1 MWICEKCNEEHE
13 DVFDSCW
20 KCRNLKIKLDDVKRT
35 IEDGEEDVIEDSDK
49 ESVDK
54 ENGCLINILSVV
66 GAVIILFLGV
76 AIQVLI
82 FGSGGPDAPG
92 SGILIGAVFGGY
104 YLIKKELKKY
114 FQK

>member
-13 DVFDSCW
+13 DSFDSCW
-20 KCRNLKIKLDDVKRT
+20 KCQNLKIKLDDVKIT
-35 IEDGEEDVIEDSDK
+35 IEDGEEDSDK
-49 ESVDK
+49 ESVDE

-76 AIQVLI
+76 AIQVAI
-82 FGSGGPDAPG
+82 YGSGGPDAPG
-92 SGILIGAVFGGY
+92 AGILIGTVFGAY

-114 FQK
+114 FKK

>member
-20 KCRNLKIKLDDVKRT
+20 KCQNLKIKLDDVKRT

-82 FGSGGPDAPG
+82 FGSGGPDTPG

>member
-20 KCRNLKIKLDDVKRT
+20 KCQNLKIKLDDVKRT

-76 AIQVLI
+76 ALQVLI
-82 FGSGGPDAPG
+82 FGSGGPDTPG